1 MKKFKWMMMVSL
13 LLVAAL
19 YADKPV
25 LKIAYS
31 DWPGWTA
38 WEIADKKGFFKKHG
52 VNVKL
57 EWFEYGPSMDAFAA
71 KKVDAVGVSNG
82 DAMVLNA
89 TGARNVTIL
98 INDYSNGNDKIIGAP
113 GIKSI
118 RDLKGKK
125 IGVEIGCLSHAL
137 LINALTKNGLK
148 ESDVTLVNMATHQ
161 AVQTLESGDVSAVV
175 AWVPHSVNALDK
187 IAGSTELYT
196 SANEPG
202 IIYDVLAVSQESMM
216 NYKDEWAKVVAVW
229 DDVVAYINDPKNE
242 KEMVKILADRVG
254 VSEKL
259 YSRFLGGTKFLRVGE
274 SLKYFKKTDNG
285 FSSIYGSSKWV
296 NDFFVKNRVY
306 EKNVDTKRYIVPTFT
321 EDFVKSSK

>member
-1 MKKFKWMMMVSL
+1 MMITA
-13 LLVAAL
+13 LVLSAIL

-38 WEIADKKGFFKKHG
+38 WEIADKKGFFKKHN

-82 DAMVLNA
+82 DATVLNA

-118 RDLKGKK
+118 KDLKGKK

-148 ESDVTLVNMATHQ
+148 ESDVMLVNMPTHQ

-187 IAGSTELYT
+187 VAGSTELYT

-216 NYKDEWAKVVAVW
+216 KYKEEWAKVIAAW

-259 YSRFLGGTKFLRVGE
+259 YSRFLGGTKFLRVSE
-274 SLKYFKKTDNG
+274 SLKYFNKSDSR

-296 NDFFVKNRVY
+296 NDFFVKNHVY
-306 EKNVDTKRYIVPTFT
+306 EKSVEIQRYIIPTFT
-321 EDFVKSSK
+321 ENFVKSSK

>member
-216 NYKDEWAKVVAVW
+216 KYKDEWAKVVAVW

-306 EKNVDTKRYIVPTFT
+306 ENNVDTKRYIVPTFT

>member
-1 MKKFKWMMMVSL
+1 M
-13 LLVAAL
+13 
-19 YADKPV
+19 
-25 LKIAYS
+25 
-31 DWPGWTA
+31 
-38 WEIADKKGFFKKHG
+38 
-52 VNVKL
+52 
-57 EWFEYGPSMDAFAA
+57 
-71 KKVDAVGVSNG
+71 
-82 DAMVLNA
+82 
-89 TGARNVTIL
+89 
-98 INDYSNGNDKIIGAP
+98 
-113 GIKSI
+113 
-118 RDLKGKK
+118 
-125 IGVEIGCLSHAL
+125 

-216 NYKDEWAKVVAVW
+216 KYKDEWAKVVAVW